1 MQTLNFTAIIQDDL
15 REETKKA
22 VYEHLHDEAIAT
34 IIKELTDIR
43 RLSKY
48 LKETYPDIRSA
59 EELNRELLEGH
70 LMYLVTEAEDMNNY

>member
-1 MQTLNFTAIIQDDL
+1 MNFTAIIQDDL

-59 EELNRELLEGH
+59 EELNREFFGRTSDVPCNRSGRHE
-70 LMYLVTEAEDMNNY
+70 

>member
-1 MQTLNFTAIIQDDL
+1 MTYGKRQ
-15 REETKKA
+15 KKA
-22 VYEHLHDEAIAT
+22 VYEHLHHEAIAM
-34 IIKELTDIR
+34 IIKELTAIR

-48 LKETYPDIRSA
+48 LKETYPDIHSA

>member
-48 LKETYPDIRSA
+48 LKETYPDIHSA
-59 EELNRELLEGH
+59 EELNRELLEEH